1 MSQPGWQRRVV
12 GAFWHIFKVVRG
24 ALIFTWFYLSGALYG
39 WVYLPLLSRL
49 ESDPV
54 ERMKRNQRAVA
65 RGFRRTLYWLR
76 WARIF
81 DFDPCEVA
89 PNLPGH
95 PIIIVSN
102 HPTTIDVVS
111 VLSVYPEASVVVK
124 HKIWNDKLL
133 QRLFRYCGH
142 IPGGDGSM
150 DANITLLTQ
159 VKERLAQ
166 GLNVVIFPEG
176 TRSPTHGLG
185 PMFKGAFA
193 VASTTQTDI
202 LPVVIRCEPPALHK
216 EAPWHDLPEHVV
228 SYRVEPQQ
236 LIRTKGMTAKRL
248 QREVTDLYRRELG
261 LTVAEEAAHVEVA
274 ARSA

>member
-1 MSQPGWQRRVV
+1 VR
-12 GAFWHIFKVVRG
+12 AFWHMFKVVRG
-24 ALIFTWFYLSGALYG
+24 ALIFTWFYLSGAFFG
-39 WVYLPLLSRL
+39 WLVLPLLSLL
-49 ESDPV
+49 ERDPLA
-54 ERMKRNQRAVA
+54 RMKRNQRAVA
-65 RGFRRTLYWLR
+65 GGFRLTLDILR

-81 DFDPCEVA
+81 SFDTRKVDPK
-89 PNLPGH
+89 LPGH
-95 PIIIVSN
+95 PVLIVCN

-176 TRSPTHGLG
+176 TRSPTRGLG
-185 PMFKGAFA
+185 LMFKGAFA

-202 LPVVIRCEPPALHK
+202 LPVVVRCEPPALHK
-216 EAPWHDLPEHVV
+216 EAPWHDLPDHVV
-228 SYRVEPQQ
+228 SYTVEPQQ
-236 LIRTKGMTAKRL
+236 LIRTKGLTAKRL

-261 LTVAEEAAHVEVA
+261 LVSEPEPSAPLIE

>member
-1 MSQPGWQRRVV
+1 VR
-12 GAFWHIFKVVRG
+12 AFWHSFKVIRG

-49 ESDPV
+49 ERDPL

-65 RGFRRTLYWLR
+65 RGFRYTLDVLR

-81 DFDPCEVA
+81 SFDTRLVEPK
-89 PNLPGH
+89 LPGH

-124 HKIWNDKLL
+124 HKIWTDKLL

-142 IPGGDGSM
+142 IDGGDGSM
-150 DANITLLTQ
+150 DANIALLAQ

-176 TRSPTHGLG
+176 SRSPTRGLG
-185 PMFKGAFA
+185 TMFKGAFA

-216 EAPWHDLPEHVV
+216 EAPWHDLPAHVV
-228 SYRVEPQQ
+228 SYSVAPQE
-236 LIRTKGMTAKRL
+236 LIHTRGLTAKRL

-261 LTVAEEAAHVEVA
+261 LPRVEESVPVEVGV
-274 ARSA
+274 RSA